1 MNSRRRV
8 NSTVMFL
15 FSVTARPLSRIA
27 YSALAGL
34 LVTILSSFLYRQGGE
49 ILAVPGVII
58 AGVIY
63 SIAYYGFAGPVE
75 FPQILAWPYYSFIF
89 YSLIFYGASWAYTG
103 LSRQRQRARET
114 KGET

>member
-1 MNSRRRV
+1 
-8 NSTVMFL
+8 MFL

-34 LVTILSSFLYRQGGE
+34 LVTILSFFLYRQGE
-49 ILAVPGVII
+49 DVLAVPGVII

-75 FPQILAWPYYSFIF
+75 FHQILAWPYYSFIF
-89 YSLIFYGASWAYTG
+89 YSLIFYGAWWAYTG
-103 LSRQRQRARET
+103 LSRERQRAREA